1 MITYG
6 TNVSANDYKTQLEY
20 FVNKEIFDAIREKDK
35 RLLPQTEGKIKQY
48 NCWLRITAYYTA
60 WFFIHY

>member
-1 MITYG
+1 MIDCLRMHFILISLIFVITYG

-35 RLLPQTEGKIKQY
+35 HLLPQTEGKMKQ
-48 NCWLRITAYYTA
+48 
-60 WFFIHY
+60 